1 MFQAL
6 SNVMSHDKS
15 FIMYLYLTVVYEFY
29 YTKLIIS
36 CLKNT
41 RPLYLTASVA
51 YRPLSDSSFMLFI
64 SKLA

>member
-6 SNVMSHDKS
+6 SNVISHDKS
-15 FIMYLYLTVVYEFY
+15 YIIYLSLTVVHEFY

-41 RPLYLTASVA
+41 RSLYLTASVK
-51 YRPLSDSSFMLFI
+51 YIPLPDSSFF
-64 SKLA
+64 